1 MSVNNTKPC
10 LHSRFQ
16 MATLSTN
23 ACNPLLHS
31 NTVDP
36 KYVNMIG
43 VSLSKSHTSG
53 TALQAACIR
62 LSVCIH
68 EAMY

>member
-1 MSVNNTKPC
+1 MSVNLVTFHDYK
-10 LHSRFQ
+10 

-31 NTVDP
+31 STVDP
-36 KYVNMIG
+36 KYINMIG

-53 TALQAACIR
+53 TALQDTCVH
-62 LSVCIH
+62 LSVYIR
-68 EAMY
+68 EAIY